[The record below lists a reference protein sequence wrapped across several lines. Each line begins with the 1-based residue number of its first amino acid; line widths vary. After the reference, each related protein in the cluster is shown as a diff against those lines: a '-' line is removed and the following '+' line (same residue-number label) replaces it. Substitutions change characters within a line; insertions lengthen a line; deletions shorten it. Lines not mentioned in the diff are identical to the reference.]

1 MSEPSFLGV
10 LEGLRCG
17 QDDAATIV
25 HRRFVRRLV
34 ALAERQFDHRLR
46 ARADYE
52 DVVQSAFLSAFR
64 RIEHGEYDLGSWGA
78 LWGLLTKIT
87 LHKCGRRRDYL
98 RAGRRGAGREDVTL
112 SAAIDPWTAAAD
124 REPSPEEATV
134 LAEIVADWLQTLSP
148 MDHSVIELGLQG
160 EDDPAIARRLLR
172 TERSVRRVRLRAEN
186 QLRRVLCPECQE
198 PGEP

>member
-1 MSEPSFLGV
+1 
-10 LEGLRCG
+10 
-17 QDDAATIV
+17 
-25 HRRFVRRLV
+25 
-34 ALAERQFDHRLR
+34 LA
-46 ARADYE
+46 Y
-52 DVVQSAFLSAFR
+52 
-64 RIEHGEYDLGSWGA
+64 
-78 LWGLLTKIT
+78 
-87 LHKCGRRRDYL
+87 
-98 RAGRRGAGREDVTL
+98 GAGREDVTL
-112 SAAIDPWTAAAD
+112 SAAVDPWTAAAD